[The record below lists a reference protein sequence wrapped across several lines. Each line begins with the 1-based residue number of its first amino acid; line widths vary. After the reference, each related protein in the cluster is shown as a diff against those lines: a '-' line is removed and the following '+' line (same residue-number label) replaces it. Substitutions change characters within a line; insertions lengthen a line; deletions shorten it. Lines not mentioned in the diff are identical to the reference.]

1 MKEALL
7 GKLVL
12 VLSRATPEKLAAV
25 YQFATGEG
33 LSGAMPDAGCS
44 MLDDRAGTGHLLQH
58 SLRREAGCW
67 VLSLKGNCAYPKH
80 EIGLSYVARLL
91 ARPSESLASASLF
104 AEFSSGHR
112 QTQLNA
118 ELPDPETGLLKPVTD
133 GVGTADS
140 PLEDE
145 EAEAR
150 ERHYSELSN
159 YKSII
164 DDPTIPESER
174 KEAQDDY
181 DELLA
186 FLEEHYRRRPSS
198 PGQAVTKLVHRSI
211 QRLCRNLRRTPPG
224 AKGPNPAAVAF
235 ADYIEAHILVPS
247 RRYTSAKAGCNVR
260 LARGELAGRLVFE
273 PPPGHHW
280 QVEL

>member
-1 MKEALL
+1 MRETLI

-12 VLSRATPEKLAAV
+12 VLSRATPEELAAV
-25 YQFATGEG
+25 YQFATEEG

-44 MLDDRAGTGHLLQH
+44 MLVDRAGTGDLLQH

-67 VLSLKGNCAYPKH
+67 VLLLQGNSACPKH

-91 ARPSESLASASLF
+91 THPSEPLASASLF
-104 AEFSSGHR
+104 AEFSTGHR
-112 QTQLNA
+112 QTGLNA
-118 ELPDPETGLLKPVTD
+118 ELPDPETGLLKPITD
-133 GVGTADS
+133 GVGTAQS

-150 ERHYSELSN
+150 QRHYSELSN
-159 YKSII
+159 YRSII

-174 KEAQDDY
+174 REAQDGY

-186 FLEEHYRRRPSS
+186 FLEEHYRRRSSS

-247 RRYTSAKAGCNVR
+247 RRYTSAKAGGNVR

-273 PPPGHHW
+273 PPGHHW

>member
-1 MKEALL
+1 MRETLL

-12 VLSRATPEKLAAV
+12 VLSRAKPDELAAF
-25 YQFATGEG
+25 YRFATGEG
-33 LSGAMPDAGCS
+33 LSAAMPEAGGS
-44 MLDDRAGTGHLLQH
+44 MLVDRAGTGHRFQH

-67 VLSLKGNCAYPKH
+67 VLLLEGNYAYLKH

-91 ARPSESLASASLF
+91 ARPREPLASASLF
-104 AEFSSGHR
+104 AEFSIGHR
-112 QTQLNA
+112 QTELNA
-118 ELPDPETGLLKPVTD
+118 ELPDPETGLLKPITD

-145 EAEAR
+145 ETEAR

-159 YKSII
+159 FKSIM

-174 KEAQDDY
+174 KEAQDGY

-186 FLEEHYRRRPSS
+186 FLEEHYRRRPNR
-198 PGQAVTKLVHRSI
+198 PGHAVTKLVHRSI
-211 QRLCRNLRRTPPG
+211 QRFCRNLRRTPPG
-224 AKGPNPAAVAF
+224 AKGPHPAAVAF

>member
-1 MKEALL
+1 MRETLL

-12 VLSRATPEKLAAV
+12 VLSRATPEELAGI
-25 YQFATGEG
+25 YRFATGEG
-33 LSGAMPDAGCS
+33 LSGAMPGAGCS
-44 MLDDRAGTGHLLQH
+44 MRVDRAGIGEPLQY
-58 SLRREAGCW
+58 SLRRDAGCW
-67 VLSLKGNCAYPKH
+67 VLLLAGNYAYAKH

-91 ARPSESLASASLF
+91 AQPREPLAAASLF
-104 AEFSSGHR
+104 AEFSTGHR
-112 QTQLNA
+112 QTESSA
-118 ELPDPETGLLKPVTD
+118 ELPDHETGLLKPITD

-145 EAEAR
+145 ETEAR
-150 ERHYSELSN
+150 ERHYSELRN

-174 KEAQDDY
+174 KEAQHGYDD
-181 DELLA
+181 LLA
-186 FLEEHYRRRPSS
+186 FLEEHYRRRPSR

-211 QRLCRNLRRTPPG
+211 QRLCRNLHRTPPG

-235 ADYIEAHILVPS
+235 ADYIEAHILVPV
-247 RRYTSAKAGCNVR
+247 RRYTSAKAGCSVR

>member
-1 MKEALL
+1 MRETLL

-12 VLSRATPEKLAAV
+12 VLSRATPEELAGI
-25 YQFATGEG
+25 YRFATGEG
-33 LSGAMPDAGCS
+33 LSGAMPEAGGS
-44 MLDDRAGTGHLLQH
+44 MLVGQAGTGDLLQH

-67 VLSLKGNCAYPKH
+67 VLLLEGNYAYLKH
-80 EIGLSYVARLL
+80 EIGLLYVARLL
-91 ARPSESLASASLF
+91 ARPSEPLASASLF
-104 AEFSSGHR
+104 AEFSTGHR
-112 QTQLNA
+112 QTELNA
-118 ELPDPETGLLKPVTD
+118 ELPDPETGLLKPITD

-145 EAEAR
+145 ETEAR

-159 YKSII
+159 FKSII

-174 KEAQDDY
+174 QEAQDGY
-181 DELLA
+181 DELRA
-186 FLEEHYRRRPSS
+186 FLEEHYRRRPTR

-211 QRLCRNLRRTPPG
+211 QRFCRNLRRTPPG
-224 AKGPNPAAVAF
+224 AKGPHPAAVAF

-280 QVEL
+280 EVEL